1 MSQPIILIQAR
12 TNSTR
17 FPNKINQLI
26 GSKRMIDHVI
36 DRARK
41 TGLKWMLAHSKDY
54 PKVAE
59 EDVLGR
65 FHAALQAIDPEKDH
79 YDPIVRITAD
89 CPMLDSGIVSQV
101 LNTYYSRPAHQP
113 AYVGTG
119 PEWDGLDVEVVSRAL
134 LARAHAVAV
143 SPYYREHPTSWIW
156 QCVGGMRIPLEGPAL
171 RWSVDDEEGLEFV
184 RQVFER
190 CPLCRTGV
198 PHHTNAAGSIGGTN
212 RHPVF
217 DLHHLERGDLA
228 ECLAY
233 DLLMTR
239 TGGPV
244 YVSR

>member
-1 MSQPIILIQAR
+1 VSQPIIVIQAR
-12 TNSTR
+12 TGSTR

-26 GSKRMIDHVI
+26 GPKRMIDHVI

-54 PKVAE
+54 PQVAE

-65 FHAALQAIDPEKDH
+65 FHAVLQSVDPEGDH
-79 YDPIVRITAD
+79 YDPIIRLTSD
-89 CPMLDSGIVSQV
+89 TPMLDTGLLLTV
-101 LNTYYSRPAHQP
+101 LD
-113 AYVGTG
+113 AYRQGDDDLVGTG
-119 PEWDGLDVEVVSRAL
+119 PEWDGLDVEVMSRRA
-134 LARAHAVAV
+134 LARAHAAAV
-143 SPYYREHPTSWIW
+143 EEDEREHVTRWLKRYGKYRE
-156 QCVGGMRIPLEGPAL
+156 IPLEGPTL

-184 RQVFER
+184 RQVFEC

-212 RHPVF
+212 RHPIF

-233 DLLMTR
+233 ELLMTR